1 MGSDEGKL
9 MDLRDYL
16 RVLRRHWLLI
26 SLAFVAAVAV
36 SGLVTSR
43 MVPEFASSSRIFIST
58 NNSSSD
64 QAYQNGL
71 FSTQRVASYADL
83 VTGKDMAADVI
94 ADLGLDMDPTTLSQ
108 RVTAQA
114 VPETVLLTITVTDP
128 DPETAQLL
136 TRTYGEQLALLVAD
150 LETPPGGDKPVLKA
164 TTVDSA
170 TLPTLA
176 VSPNWTRNLALAGV
190 LGLLLGF
197 GLAVLRELLDTSVKS
212 ADDVAEFA
220 EASVM
225 ASIAYD
231 PATAKR
237 PLVSDVGSHEPR
249 AEAFRVLRTNL
260 QFVDVDAASKA
271 FVVTSAV
278 PGEGKS
284 TTALNTAITLAQ
296 TGQRIL
302 LIDGD
307 LRRPQVATVLGLEP
321 AVGLTTVLVGKI
333 ALEDAIQKHGT
344 GVDVLTSG
352 TVPPNPAELL
362 QSQAM
367 TALLETA
374 RTKYDVIIVDAPPL
388 LPVTDAAI
396 LASMTDGALLI
407 VRHSRTTRDQL
418 RGAHDRLTSV
428 DASTLGVV
436 LNMVPKKGAGAGYG
450 SGYGY
455 GYGYAPEPA
464 PVGRRIA
471 LKVPKAPKTPK
482 APQA

>member
-1 MGSDEGKL
+1 

-16 RVLRRHWLLI
+16 RILRRHWLLI
-26 SLAFVAAVAV
+26 ALCFAAALVV

-43 MVPEFASSSRIFIST
+43 MIPQYSSSSRIFIST

-64 QAYQNGL
+64 QAYQDGL

-94 ADLGLDMDPTTLSQ
+94 EDLGLDMNPTELAAN
-108 RVTAQA
+108 VTAQA
-114 VPETVLLTITVTDP
+114 VPETVLLTISVTDP
-128 DPETAQLL
+128 DPDLAQLL

-150 LETPPGGDKPVLKA
+150 LETPPGGDGPVLKA

-170 TLPTLA
+170 GLPTAA
-176 VSPNWTRNLALAGV
+176 VSPNWTRNLGLAGV

-212 ADDVAEFA
+212 AEDITELAES
-220 EASVM
+220 SVM

-231 PATAKR
+231 PATVKR
-237 PLVSDVGSHEPR
+237 PLVSDLGSHEPR

-260 QFVDVDAASKA
+260 QFVDVDASSKA
-271 FVVTSAV
+271 YVVTSSV

-296 TGQRIL
+296 TGQNIL

-307 LRRPQVATVLGLEP
+307 LRRPQVANVLGLEP

-333 ALEDAIQKHGT
+333 DLAAAVQKHET
-344 GVDVLTSG
+344 GLHVLTSG

-367 TALLETA
+367 ASLLTAA
-374 RTKYDVIIVDAPPL
+374 RSTYDVIVIDAPPL
-388 LPVTDAAI
+388 LPVTDAAL
-396 LASMTDGALLI
+396 LASMTDGALLV

-418 RGAHDRLTSV
+418 RGAHDRLESV
-428 DASTLGVV
+428 GADTLGVV
-436 LNMVPKKGAGAGYG
+436 FNMVPKKGGGAYGY
-450 SGYGY
+450 GYGY
-455 GYGYAPEPA
+455 GYGYAPEPEPA
-464 PVGRRIA
+464 GKRRGA
-471 LKVPKAPKTPK
+471 KAVKPPKPEKPAK
-482 APQA
+482 A

>member
-1 MGSDEGKL
+1 

-26 SLAFVAAVAV
+26 MVCFVAALAL

-43 MVPEFASSSRIFIST
+43 MTPEYSSSSRIFIST

-94 ADLGLDMDPTTLSQ
+94 DDLGLGMDPTELAGK
-108 RVTAQA
+108 VTAQA
-114 VPETVLLTITVTDP
+114 VPETVLLTISVTDP
-128 DPETAQLL
+128 DPDTAQLL

-150 LETPPGGDKPVLKA
+150 LETPPGGDTPVLKA

-176 VSPNWTRNLALAGV
+176 VSPNWTRNLGLAGV

-212 ADDVAEFA
+212 ADDISDLTD
-220 EASVM
+220 ASIM

-231 PATAKR
+231 AATVKR
-237 PLVSDVGSHEPR
+237 PLVSDLGSHEPR

-260 QFVDVDAASKA
+260 QFVDVDADSKA
-271 FVVTSAV
+271 FVVTSSV

-296 TGQRIL
+296 TGQSIL

-307 LRRPQVATVLGLEP
+307 LRRPQVANVLGLEP

-333 ALEDAIQKHGT
+333 GLTDAIQKHDS
-344 GVDVLTSG
+344 GVHVLSSG

-367 TALLETA
+367 ATLLASARET
-374 RTKYDVIIVDAPPL
+374 YDVIVIDAPPL
-388 LPVTDAAI
+388 LPVTDAAL
-396 LASMTDGALLI
+396 LASMTDGALLV
-407 VRHSRTTRDQL
+407 VRHSKTTRDQL
-418 RGAHDRLTSV
+418 RGAHDRLASV
-428 DASTLGVV
+428 AADTLGVV
-436 LNMVPKKGAGAGYG
+436 FNMVPKKGSGAYGY
-450 SGYGY
+450 GYGY
-455 GYGYAPEPA
+455 GYGYAPEPDA
-464 PVGRRIA
+464 PAGKRRSG
-471 LKVPKAPKTPK
+471 KAVK
-482 APQA
+482 AAKAAKAGKPL

>member
-1 MGSDEGKL
+1 

-26 SLAFVAAVAV
+26 LVCFVAALAL

-43 MVPEFASSSRIFIST
+43 MIPEYSSSSRIFIST

-94 ADLGLDMDPTTLSQ
+94 DDLGLGMDPTELS
-108 RVTAQA
+108 RKVTAQA
-114 VPETVLLTITVTDP
+114 VPETVLLTISVTDP
-128 DPETAQLL
+128 DPDMAQVL

-150 LETPPGGDKPVLKA
+150 LETPPGGDTPVLKA

-170 TLPTLA
+170 TLPTVA
-176 VSPNWTRNLALAGV
+176 VSPNWTRNLGLAGV

-197 GLAVLRELLDTSVKS
+197 GLAVLRELLDTTVKS
-212 ADDVAEFA
+212 ADDISDLT
-220 EASVM
+220 EASIM

-231 PATAKR
+231 AATVKR
-237 PLVSDVGSHEPR
+237 PLVSDLGSHEPR

-260 QFVDVDAASKA
+260 QFVDVDADSKA
-271 FVVTSAV
+271 FVVTSSV

-296 TGQRIL
+296 TGQSIL

-307 LRRPQVATVLGLEP
+307 LRRPQVANVLGLEP

-333 ALEDAIQKHGT
+333 GLTDAIQKHDT
-344 GVDVLTSG
+344 GLHVLTSG
-352 TVPPNPAELL
+352 AVPPNPAELL
-362 QSQAM
+362 QSQSMA
-367 TALLETA
+367 TLLASARET
-374 RTKYDVIIVDAPPL
+374 YDVIVIDAPPL
-388 LPVTDAAI
+388 LPVTDAAL
-396 LASMTDGALLI
+396 LASMTDGALLV
-407 VRHSRTTRDQL
+407 VRHSKTTRDQL
-418 RGAHDRLTSV
+418 RGANDRLASV
-428 DASTLGVV
+428 GADTLGVV
-436 LNMVPKKGAGAGYG
+436 FNMVPKKGGGAYGY
-450 SGYGY
+450 GYGY
-455 GYGYAPEPA
+455 GYGYAPEPEA
-464 PVGRRIA
+464 PAGKRRSTKA
-471 LKVPKAPKTPK
+471 VKAPKPPK
-482 APQA
+482 ADKASKA

>member
-1 MGSDEGKL
+1 

-26 SLAFVAAVAV
+26 TICFVAALGA

-43 MVPEFASSSRIFIST
+43 MIPEYASSSRIFIST

-94 ADLGLDMDPTTLSQ
+94 KDLGLDMDPTALAGK
-108 RVTAQA
+108 VTAQA
-114 VPETVLLTITVTDP
+114 VPETVLLTIAVTDADP
-128 DPETAQLL
+128 DTAQLL
-136 TRTYGEQLALLVAD
+136 TRTYGEQLALLVSD
-150 LETPPGGDKPVLKA
+150 LETPPGGSKPVLKA

-170 TLPTLA
+170 TLPTAA
-176 VSPNWTRNLALAGV
+176 VSPNWTRNLGLAGV

-197 GLAVLRELLDTSVKS
+197 GLAVLRELLDTTIKS
-212 ADDVAEFA
+212 GDEVTEISN
-220 EASVM
+220 ASVM

-231 PATAKR
+231 AATVKR
-237 PLVSDVGSHEPR
+237 PLVSDLGSHEPR

-260 QFVDVDAASKA
+260 QFVDVDSTSKA
-271 FVVTSAV
+271 FVVTSSV

-284 TTALNTAITLAQ
+284 TTALNTAITLSQ
-296 TGQRIL
+296 TGQKIL

-307 LRRPQVATVLGLEP
+307 LRRPQVANVLGLEP
-321 AVGLTTVLVGKI
+321 AVGLTTVLVGKLGLD
-333 ALEDAIQKHGT
+333 AAIQKHDT
-344 GVDVLTSG
+344 GIHVLTSG

-367 TALLETA
+367 ATLLATA
-374 RTKYDVIIVDAPPL
+374 RESYDVIVIDAPPL
-388 LPVTDAAI
+388 LPVTDAAL

-407 VRHSRTTRDQL
+407 VRHSKTTRDQL
-418 RGAHDRLTSV
+418 RGAHDRLASV
-428 DASTLGVV
+428 GAATLGVV
-436 LNMVPKKGAGAGYG
+436 LNMVPKKGGGAYGY
-450 SGYGY
+450 GYGY
-455 GYGYAPEPA
+455 GYGYAPEPE
-464 PVGRRIA
+464 PVGRRRGPKA
-471 LKVPKAPKTPK
+471 VKAPKPPKEPK
-482 APQA
+482 ATKAAKG